1 MKKPL
6 FVAVTD
12 IHLDQTNFL
21 QRQGLFDQVIG
32 LMSDLGT
39 TNLIMLGD
47 IFESRKAIPENVLN
61 AFGEIITKLDSKG
74 IVTYCIPGNH
84 DKLVYTKKESYLT
97 PFGYYPNFHLFEEFW
112 GLCVD
117 SPLGH
122 VTSIVFAPFFEEQL
136 WVEKFE
142 EFFKNRE
149 IDHNEIL
156 ISHIAVTGSQN
167 NNGELVEN
175 GISKKMFDR
184 FGKVFLGHYHNT
196 QEVSDNIVHLPSICQ
211 KNFGEDSNKGV
222 SVVYDDL
229 SYEIFNLDFR
239 KFVNVEIDLSIS
251 TKTQIDKIVGD
262 AISTGAY
269 VKAKFSGTEAEIKSI
284 DKDSLTRL
292 GVKVQTKIKEIEDSV
307 EYSKSEEIKEYD
319 KVSLIEAFKDFCGE
333 EGIDFEFG
341 LKFLK

>member
-12 IHLDQTNFL
+12 IHLDQTNFN
-21 QRQGLFDQVIG
+21 QRQELFDQIIT
-32 LMSDLGT
+32 LMDNWGIF
-39 TNLIMLGD
+39 NLMMLGD

-61 AFGEIITKLDSKG
+61 AFGDILLKLSDSN
-74 IVTYCIPGNH
+74 ISTYCIPGNH

-97 PFGYYPNFHLFEEFW
+97 PFSYYPDFRLIEDFDDLYIGHPS
-112 GLCVD
+112 GYGVD
-117 SPLGH
+117 
-122 VTSIVFAPFFEEQL
+122 VVFAPFFEESV

-142 EFFKNRE
+142 KFFKNRE
-149 IDHNEIL
+149 ANQNEIL

-167 NNGELVEN
+167 NNGELVDN

-184 FGKVFLGHYHNT
+184 FGKTFLGHYHNT
-196 QEVSDNIVHLPSICQ
+196 QEVSEKIIHLPSICQ
-211 KNFGEDSNKGV
+211 KNFGEDPNKGV
-222 SVVYDDL
+222 SIVYDDL
-229 SYEIFNLDFR
+229 SYEVINLNFR

-251 TKTQIDKIVGD
+251 TKTQIDKVISD
-262 AISTGAY
+262 AVKTGAY

-292 GVKVQTKIKEIEDSV
+292 GVKVQTKMKEIEDSV

-319 KVSLIEAFKDFCGE
+319 KASLLEAFKDFCGE